1 MEKLVLNAN
10 LRKDLGKSAKNA
22 IRKSGRIPG
31 IFYSRHNDP
40 IAIDVPEG
48 ILKPLVFTSEAHLL
62 SLNLEGMEELECVI
76 KDVQFDPLT
85 DRVIHFDLLGL
96 TRGETIQLEVPIQFH
111 GNPVGVKEGGIVQQS
126 LHKLD
131 IECLPKDIPQRIDIE
146 VAHLKLGDSIHVSDL
161 SLENITILN
170 SADAVII
177 AVTHPKLE
185 KETVEETEEEEV
197 LEPEVISKG
206 KSEEEKE

>member
-22 IRKSGRIPG
+22 IRKNGRVPG
-31 IFYSRHNDP
+31 VFYSKHNEP

-48 ILKPLVFTSEAHLL
+48 TLKPLVFTSEAHLL
-62 SLNLEGMEELECVI
+62 SLKMEGMEELECVI

-111 GNPVGVKEGGIVQQS
+111 GSPVGVKEGGIVQQP

-161 SLENITILN
+161 NLENITILN

-177 AVTHPKLE
+177 AITHPKVE
-185 KETVEETEEEEV
+185 KETIEEAAEKEA

-206 KSEEEKE
+206 KSEEKE